1 MTELK
6 PCPWET
12 ENETCKLEI
21 IVTDDEGNWQGNPG
35 CEYEKNPWSG
45 GPWYQIEHKG
55 DCPCGEFSF
64 GRFSSLEELIE
75 AWNTRAERTC
85 EIARVETGEP
95 AEYDCDEV
103 LWHCASCHEEVAI
116 YAYNENGDTWADKPA
131 FCPNC
136 GAKVV
141 E

>member
-1 MTELK
+1 MTNELK
-6 PCPWET
+6 PCPFCGGGTHYYAPAPIDHHIQCEKCFAET
-12 ENETCKLEI
+12 
-21 IVTDDEGNWQGNPG
+21 
-35 CEYEKNPWSG
+35 G
-45 GPWYQIEHKG
+45 GF
-55 DCPCGEFSF
+55 FSK
-64 GRFSSLEELIE
+64 EAAIE

-103 LWHCASCHEEVAI
+103 LWHCESCHEEVAI

>member
-1 MTELK
+1 MSNYLEEHGYRAYLEAAVGTLE
-6 PCPWET
+6 PCPL
-12 ENETCKLEI
+12 CGGD
-21 IVTDDEGNWQGNPG
+21 VTYSSGVHIGYDMDTGTLRCDD
-35 CEYEKNPWSG
+35 
-45 GPWYQIEHKG
+45 
-55 DCPCGEFSF
+55 CGLSLRARLYGF
-64 GRFSSLEELIE
+64 GMYDPLHAFDS
-75 AWNTRAERTC
+75 WNTRAERTC

-103 LWHCASCHEEVAI
+103 LWHCESCHEEVAI

-141 E
+141 K

>member
-6 PCPWET
+6 PCPCCGPKAFIT
-12 ENETCKLEI
+12 PSTTCYAQ
-21 IVTDDEGNWQGNPG
+21 EGPQ
-35 CEYEKNPWSG
+35 PWSA
-45 GPWYQIEHKG
+45 ELRC
-55 DCPCGEFSF
+55 DECGLNISRTAATEKEA
-64 GRFSSLEELIE
+64 LYEAVD

-103 LWHCASCHEEVAI
+103 LWHCESCHEEVAI

-141 E
+141 SE

>member
-1 MTELK
+1 MCELK

-21 IVTDDEGNWQGNPG
+21 IVTDDEGNWHGNPG
-35 CEYEKNPWSG
+35 CEYESDPWSG
-45 GPWYQIEHKG
+45 GPWYQIDHKG

-75 AWNTRAERTC
+75 AWNTRAER
-85 EIARVETGEP
+85 
-95 AEYDCDEV
+95 EV
-103 LWHCASCHEEVAI
+103 GISKFQKLTSTNYVTAKRTLSALKQV
-116 YAYNENGDTWADKPA
+116 GL
-131 FCPNC
+131 
-136 GAKVV
+136 KVV

>member
-6 PCPWET
+6 PCPFCGNAPELIK
-12 ENETCKLEI
+12 ENGGWTIECKHHGWPKGKLSPTAI
-21 IVTDDEGNWQGNPG
+21 AGDIDLVSWGDTAKAK
-35 CEYEKNPWSG
+35 EK
-45 GPWYQIEHKG
+45 
-55 DCPCGEFSF
+55 
-64 GRFSSLEELIE
+64 LIE

-95 AEYDCDEV
+95 AEHDCDEV